1 MIPKNHDEEEKKE
14 DRREVEYRLPLQDG
28 ADLEDGGLEGGLLAG
43 DLLVG
48 VGLGTAV
55 VVGVLPVLL
64 LALELNI
71 SVALGLEA
79 ATLLE
84 AAPRLDD
91 GELAR
96 LAVKGERG
104 GVALEGNVAVVVG
117 GAVEEV
123 VGLSR
128 GGGALGLVVEDLV
141 LEEEAHAAAGGLLLG
156 GGLCDGGVEVKVIDG
171 PLCDLCTPGHAR
183 FALGAGGE
191 GDCGE
196 GHGRGGQNEESGEEL
211 HFGGDV

>member
-1 MIPKNHDEEEKKE
+1 M
-14 DRREVEYRLPLQDG
+14 PLQDS

-48 VGLGTAV
+48 VGLGAAV

-64 LALELNI
+64 LALELDVG
-71 SVALGLEA
+71 VALGLEA
-79 ATLLE
+79 AALLE
-84 AAPRLDD
+84 AAPGLDD

-96 LAVKGERG
+96 LAVKGEGG
-104 GVALEGNVAVVVG
+104 GVTLEGHVAVVVG
-117 GAVEEV
+117 VAVEEV
-123 VGLSR
+123 VGLVR

-156 GGLCDGGVEVKVIDG
+156 GGLGDGGVEVKVVDG
-171 PLCDLCTPGHAR
+171 PLGDLGAPGHAR
-183 FALGAGGE
+183 LTLGSGGE

-196 GHGRGGQNEESGEEL
+196 GHGRGGQDEESGEEL
-211 HFGGDV
+211 HVGGVGGDV